1 MSMGYREV
9 WTVIHGMVFGL
20 IFLLGFGGAFYALH
34 SLQQDTLT
42 QQGLER
48 NARNIKIYLWVLAG
62 CAWAAVLTG
71 TYIIYPWYRATPPQG
86 GTYDLSAYPRYFL
99 LSSAATEGWHE
110 FGMEWKEHVAFLAP
124 IAATVTAYAASYFG
138 PRLAWHKKERR
149 VIMTFFLIA
158 FATAAA
164 AGLFGALITKAAPVR

>member
-1 MSMGYREV
+1 MSMDYREV
-9 WTVIHGMVFGL
+9 WTVIHGTIFGL
-20 IFLLGFGGAFYALH
+20 IFLLGFGGAIYALY
-34 SLQQDTLT
+34 SLQQDWQT

-48 NARNIKIYLWVLAG
+48 NARNIKIYLWVLAA
-62 CAWAAVLTG
+62 CVWAAVLTG
-71 TYIIYPWYRATPPQG
+71 TYIVYPWYRATPPQ

-99 LSSAATEGWHE
+99 ISSAATEGWHE

-124 IAATVTAYAASYFG
+124 ITATVTAYAASYFG
-138 PRLAWHKKERR
+138 PQLARYTQERR
-149 VIMTFFLIA
+149 AIMIFFIFA